1 LILVQE
7 QGRPTFLY
15 TVSSG
20 LSIVPSAGV
29 ANYCATKS
37 AIHSLSISLAVQLK
51 EKNVHVVEIIPPL
64 VESELH
70 DFEGTTQRLSKFWL
84 SLEEY
89 TKVTM
94 EGLVRGDPYVPAGI
108 AVNQHK
114 QFEEGK
120 LEAAAKLYG
129 HFKSMTQT

>member
-1 LILVQE
+1 M
-7 QGRPTFLY
+7 RFLWNCK
-15 TVSSG
+15 TRR
-20 LSIVPSAGV
+20 
-29 ANYCATKS
+29 
-37 AIHSLSISLAVQLK
+37 AVQLK

-70 DFEGTTQRLSKFWL
+70 DFEGTTQRLSNFWL

-94 EGLVRGDPYVPAGI
+94 EGLVRDDPYIPAGMVI
-108 AVNQHK
+108 EQHK

-120 LEAAAKLYG
+120 LGAVTKMHE
-129 HFKSMTQT
+129 HFRSMTQT

>member
-1 LILVQE
+1 M
-7 QGRPTFLY
+7 RFLWNCK
-15 TVSSG
+15 TRR
-20 LSIVPSAGV
+20 
-29 ANYCATKS
+29 
-37 AIHSLSISLAVQLK
+37 AVQLK

-70 DFEGTTQRLSKFWL
+70 ECTTQRLSNFWL

-94 EGLVRGDPYVPAGI
+94 EGLVRDDPYIPAGMVI
-108 AVNQHK
+108 EQHK

-120 LEAAAKLYG
+120 LKAVTKMHE
-129 HFKSMTQT
+129 HFRSMTQT